1 MKKWALVILPLLII
15 IIFIGLC
22 LFRGHK
28 RVMEP
33 ELTGFFGGIDQGM
46 TRNQTKKIES
56 ELSSYS
62 YDFSFYYGRSE
73 NNPILNLDLTFYDK
87 YLIRQFIGTAP
98 IDEINA
104 SFHKNYID
112 AGGETSFEY
121 WSKYFQNRLGK
132 KPLHYFYQF
141 ESENLKVDINLWH
154 FEDYSFEIRKYA
166 RGIDIYT
173 KFFAYF
179 DDDYIPDLTTVDEL
193 YIINQKGDT
202 LSVAKYRPLA
212 RD

>member
-1 MKKWALVILPLLII
+1 MRIILWNKKVILYNNKLMKKWALVILPLLII
-15 IIFIGLC
+15 IIFIGLS

-87 YLIRQFIGTAP
+87 YLIRQFIGTAEQ
-98 IDEINA
+98 IFSKSSRQKA
-104 SFHKNYID
+104 SPLFLSI
-112 AGGETSFEY
+112 
-121 WSKYFQNRLGK
+121 RIGK
-132 KPLHYFYQF
+132 SQSRY
-141 ESENLKVDINLWH
+141 
-154 FEDYSFEIRKYA
+154 
-166 RGIDIYT
+166 
-173 KFFAYF
+173 
-179 DDDYIPDLTTVDEL
+179 
-193 YIINQKGDT
+193 
-202 LSVAKYRPLA
+202 
-212 RD
+212 